1 MTAQITG
8 SLMRP
13 LYLMAFTFNRIN
25 RQFME
30 H

>member
-13 LYLMAFTFNRIN
+13 LYLMAFTISRIN
-25 RQFME
+25 RQFRE
-30 H
+30 